1 MVSKKFRIRLVLKVV
16 SIATVLFLAMVFWNN
31 EQRILAGLTI
41 LTAVAFVIRLIYYV
55 ESTNRKLTLFLESIE
70 YSDFT
75 TKFSVDDSMGK
86 GFAELN
92 ATFNKILAKFKKERA
107 EKEAH
112 AHYLNTVVQH
122 VRIGLLSFDENGKI
136 KLFNNEAARIIGFD
150 LIQNINE
157 LEKSHPEFYTAIKIL
172 KSGSKTLIQ
181 LEISEKQQQL
191 SITAI
196 EMRLKGKPFKLITVQ
211 NIRPELQQKELD
223 AWQNLAKVLRHEIMN
238 SLTPIS
244 SYAET
249 LNEIIED
256 EFRKQAETIDIT
268 GQEAIDISN
277 ALKTIASRSKGLMDF
292 VGAYRNFTSIPEPNF
307 SKVIVEALI
316 QKVVLLFKEEIEG
329 KRIKLEIEIN
339 PINLEIYA
347 DQQLIEMVLINLL
360 KNAVEVVENV
370 KEPMINIK
378 AEEMKGH
385 QVIRVIDNGGGI
397 GQDVLDKIFIPFYTT
412 KKGGSGIGLSLSQ
425 QILHMHDGVLK
436 VAVNNE
442 KSETEFIIQ
451 L

>member
-1 MVSKKFRIRLVLKVV
+1 MVFKKFRIRLVLKVI
-16 SIATVLFLAMVFWNN
+16 SIAAALFLAMIFWNN
-31 EQRILAGLTI
+31 GQKILAGLTI
-41 LTAVAFVIRLIYYV
+41 LTAVAFVVRLIYYV
-55 ESTNRKLTLFLESIE
+55 ENTNRKLTLFLESIE

-75 TKFSVDDSMGK
+75 TKFSTDDAMGK
-86 GFAELN
+86 GFGELN
-92 ATFNKILAKFKKERA
+92 TTFNKVLAAFKKERG

-122 VRIGLLSFDENGKI
+122 VRIGLLSFDEKGKI

-150 LIQNINE
+150 LIQNIKE
-157 LEKSHPEFYTAIKIL
+157 LEKTQSDFYTAIKTL

-181 LEISEKQQQL
+181 LEISGKQQQL

-249 LNEIIED
+249 LNEIVED
-256 EFRKQAETIDIT
+256 EFRKHEDTINVS

-277 ALKTIASRSKGLMDF
+277 ALKTIASRSKGLMNF

-307 SKVIVEALI
+307 SKVIVEELT
-316 QKVVLLFKEEIEG
+316 QKVVLLFKEEVES
-329 KRIKLEIEIN
+329 KRIKLAVEID

-347 DQQLIEMVLINLL
+347 DPQLMEMVLINLL
-360 KNAVEVVENV
+360 KNAVEVVEKV
-370 KEPMINIK
+370 KEPKINIK
-378 AEEMKGH
+378 AGQMEGH
-385 QVIRVIDNGGGI
+385 QIIRVIDNGGGI
-397 GQDVLDKIFIPFYTT
+397 ESDVLDKIYIPFYTT

-425 QILHMHDGVLK
+425 QILHMHDGILK
-436 VAVNNE
+436 VAVDYE